1 MPWLQMSGSNRSASR
16 KKTMI
21 EIEISKKKRLQIS
34 CLVLDYNG
42 TIACDGVLFGGV
54 DNLIRKLSENLE
66 IHVLTADTQG
76 SVVAQVGHLP
86 CIVHKIPEGSEDL
99 SKNEYVRNLG
109 SSKTACIGNGRNDRL
124 MLRDSAI
131 GIAVIGKEG
140 ASRDALEGADIIVTS
155 IIDAL
160 ELFLSPLRLK
170 ATVRV

>member
-1 MPWLQMSGSNRSASR
+1 MGGSNLSALGE
-16 KKTMI
+16 KTMI
-21 EIEISKKKRLQIS
+21 EIEINTKESLQIS

-42 TIACDGVLFGGV
+42 TIACDGILIEGV

-66 IHVLTADTQG
+66 IHVLTADTRG
-76 SVVAQVGHLP
+76 SVIAQVGHLP
-86 CIVHKIPEGSEDL
+86 CIVRKIPEGPEDL

-124 MLRDSAI
+124 MLKNSAV

-140 ASRDALEGADIIVTS
+140 GSRDALEGADIIVTS

-160 ELFLSPLRLK
+160 ELFLNPLRIM

>member
-1 MPWLQMSGSNRSASR
+1 
-16 KKTMI
+16 MI
-21 EIEISKKKRLQIS
+21 EIEISTKESLQIS

-42 TIACDGVLFGGV
+42 TIARDGILIEGV

-66 IHVLTADTQG
+66 IYVLTADTRG
-76 SVVAQVGHLP
+76 SVIAQVGHLP

-99 SKNEYVRNLG
+99 SKNEFVRNLG
-109 SSKTACIGNGRNDRL
+109 SSKTACIGNGKNDRL

-140 ASRDALEGADIIVTS
+140 ASCHALEGADIIVIS

-160 ELFLSPLRLK
+160 ELFLNPLRIK
-170 ATVRV
+170 ATVRT

>member
-1 MPWLQMSGSNRSASR
+1 
-16 KKTMI
+16 MI
-21 EIEISKKKRLQIS
+21 EIEISKKESLHIS
-34 CLVLDYNG
+34 HLVLDYNG
-42 TIACDGVLFGGV
+42 TIACDGVLIEGV
-54 DNLIRKLSENLE
+54 DRLIRKLSESLE

-76 SVVAQVGHLP
+76 SVCAQVGHLP
-86 CIVHKIPEGSEDL
+86 CIVHTIPEGSEDL
-99 SKNEYVRNLG
+99 SKNEYIHTLG

-124 MLRDSAI
+124 TLRDAAI

-160 ELFLSPLRLK
+160 ELFLCPLRLK

>member
-1 MPWLQMSGSNRSASR
+1 
-16 KKTMI
+16 MI
-21 EIEISKKKRLQIS
+21 EIEISTKERLQIS

-42 TIACDGVLFGGV
+42 TIARDGILIEGV

-66 IHVLTADTQG
+66 IYVLTADTQG
-76 SVVAQVGHLP
+76 SVIAQVGHLP

-99 SKNEYVRNLG
+99 SKNEFVRNLG
-109 SSKTACIGNGRNDRL
+109 SSKTACIGNGKNDRL

-140 ASRDALEGADIIVTS
+140 VSCHALEGADIIVTS

-160 ELFLSPLRLK
+160 ELFLNPLRIK